1 MSDFFTAGNNFC
13 QINNLHIR
21 PACPA
26 DAEGIMDIYRRYVN
40 ETTVSFEVVEPTVPE
55 FALRIGQISQKYPYL
70 VAVRQ
75 SDAGS
80 KILGYAYAG
89 AYKSRAA
96 YDWAVEVTVYLA
108 DEAMGQG
115 LGRLLYQ
122 KLEAVLA
129 AQGIRSLNACI
140 TGENED
146 SLAFHRALGYV
157 DVGHNHRCG
166 YKLGRWLDVF
176 WLEKL
181 LDTADTP
188 PAAFIPFAA
197 LDKQLLAQILN

>member
-1 MSDFFTAGNNFC
+1 MSDFFTAC
-13 QINNLHIR
+13 PINNLHIR
-21 PACPA
+21 PASPA
-26 DAEGIMDIYRRYVN
+26 DAGEIMDIYRYYVN
-40 ETTVSFEVVEPTVPE
+40 ETTVSFELTEPTVDE
-55 FALRIGQISQKYPYL
+55 FAQRIGQISQNYPYL
-70 VAVRQ
+70 VAEQQTDDGR
-75 SDAGS
+75 

-89 AYKSRAA
+89 AYKNRAA

-108 DEAMGQG
+108 DDAMGQG

-122 KLEAVLA
+122 KLEGLLA

-140 TGENED
+140 SGENEE

-188 PAAFIPFAA
+188 PAAFIPFAV
-197 LDKQLLAQILN
+197 LDKQVLAKILA

>member
-1 MSDFFTAGNNFC
+1 MSDFFTAC
-13 QINNLHIR
+13 PINNLHIR
-21 PACPA
+21 PAGPA
-26 DAEGIMDIYRRYVN
+26 DAGEIMDIYRYYVN
-40 ETTVSFEVVEPTVPE
+40 ETTVSFELTEPTVDE
-55 FALRIGQISQKYPYL
+55 FAQRIGQISQNYPYL
-70 VAVRQ
+70 VAEQQTDDGR
-75 SDAGS
+75 

-89 AYKSRAA
+89 AYKNRAA

-108 DEAMGQG
+108 DDAMGQG

-122 KLEAVLA
+122 KLEGLLA

-140 TGENED
+140 TGENEE

-197 LDKQLLAQILN
+197 LDKQVLAKILA